1 MKEREGAHLL
11 YKGGAQQNMCPV
23 GHKRGHKEGHICFLQ
38 LILDN
43 INNTKFNSTGLGQ
56 ENWNYSGWVLLSVQ
70 IYFHCM
76 HNIAETNYLKWQLS
90 GGGKCGHKQYL
101 A

>member
-1 MKEREGAHLL
+1 MHHSVV
-11 YKGGAQQNMCPV
+11 QNV
-23 GHKRGHKEGHICFLQ
+23 VQSVVHFVLQ
-38 LILDN
+38 LILAN
-43 INNTKFNSTGLGQ
+43 INNTKFNSTRFGQ

-90 GGGKCGHKQYL
+90 GGGKRGYKQYL
-101 A
+101 AFYWLNKQTKIPLNINY